1 MSTDAATDAAPDAPA
16 SPIEAAHGTLEFLLR
31 RMRLKPDFPAL
42 SESIRKIN
50 ALAASESERLDSIS
64 SAVMQDFSLTHK
76 ILRLVN
82 SSFYRPSGSEAVSTM
97 SRAIMLLGFET
108 VRSMAIALMLFE
120 HMNDQ
125 ARADRLREE
134 FLRSG
139 FRGSLS
145 RSLQAQIRHRS
156 EEAYLAGMFH
166 RLGRLLALYYF
177 PEEFD
182 EIRRMADLPGQSE
195 AKAEKVVLGITLQDM
210 GIGIARTWGFPDTL
224 VRSMSGLAP
233 DLPVP
238 RATPEIEL
246 RVLANCSAALGDA
259 FENADPARSAAAVSD
274 VVKRFGTSLGI
285 SERQVRTAI
294 QDASAQTRELA
305 DALALK
311 LPKFALG
318 RLLLGMDE
326 SPTPGPDGI
335 ASGAPDRSGT
345 AEGAAVSASDGVGAP
360 GQASGT
366 PVDIGAAQ
374 RTQQM
379 LTTGLMELSRTLAEQ
394 SPLNEVVRLAVETLY
409 RGMALQRV
417 LFALRD
423 PRSNALIGRM
433 GMGSGMPDLA
443 KAFRVSLADHSDLF
457 AATANRGADLL
468 IHDAGA
474 ANIASRLSSWCVDR
488 FAPGSFVLLPVMVRS
503 SPVGMIYADQP
514 VPEGLRIG
522 EQELQLMRAIRN
534 QVVLALQQVR
544 GN

>member
-1 MSTDAATDAAPDAPA
+1 MTTEAATDTSA

-82 SSFYRPSGSEAVSTM
+82 SSFYRPSGGEAVSTM

-134 FLRSG
+134 FVRSG
-139 FRGSLS
+139 FRGSLA
-145 RSLQAQIRHRS
+145 RSLQAQIRHHS

-182 EIRRMADLPGQSE
+182 EIRRMSELPGQTA

-210 GIGIARTWGFPDTL
+210 GIGIARTWGFPDAL
-224 VRSMSGLAP
+224 VRSMSALAP

-238 RATPEIEL
+238 RSTPEIEL
-246 RVLANCSAALGDA
+246 RVIANCSAALGDA
-259 FENADPARSAAAVSD
+259 FENADPARSAAAVAD
-274 VVKRFGTSLGI
+274 VVKRYGTSLGI

-294 QDASAQTRELA
+294 SDASAQTRELA

-318 RLLLGMDE
+318 RLLLGMDDSAAAGGHAVE
-326 SPTPGPDGI
+326 AGRT
-335 ASGAPDRSGT
+335 GA
-345 AEGAAVSASDGVGAP
+345 AEGASAASPEGAAAAP
-360 GQASGT
+360 AT
-366 PVDIGAAQ
+366 TVAADPDAAQ
-374 RTQQM
+374 RTQQI
-379 LTTGLMELSRTLAEQ
+379 LTSGLLELSRTLAEQ

-417 LFALRD
+417 VFALRD

-433 GMGSGMPDLA
+433 GMGAGMPELA
-443 KAFRVSLADHSDLF
+443 KAFRVSLADTGDLF

-474 ANIASRLSSWCVDR
+474 ANIAARLSSWCVDR

-503 SPVGMIYADQP
+503 NAVGMIYADQP

-534 QVVLALQQVR
+534 QVVLALQQAR